1 MHFIVLAQGQ
11 HTMTMDK
18 RFRVELISATPCPQ
32 KVAYA
37 AAHQDYSE
45 HFVFDEIEQ
54 FPSEK
59 RAGEIAVKR
68 CLKFGHFGI
77 IEHPQIVLNAGWFPH
92 STMQQLRTHRVISFD
107 CQSFRYTGKRLYDV
121 GKKISSPGYPWDL
134 EDDIDEV
141 IYFRPVGEYSDR
153 QGKRYAYTQEQHLED
168 VEMAALA
175 LQHYAKR
182 IDQGFA
188 EEHARGLIP
197 FDVRQH
203 WVVSM
208 NMRAFMHIL
217 TIRGKGDAQL
227 ECQQFCQLCL
237 PHFEKWA
244 PQIYE
249 WFIAHQWKRG
259 RLAP

>member
-1 MHFIVLAQGQ
+1 
-11 HTMTMDK
+11 MTMDK

-32 KVAYA
+32 KVIYA
-37 AAHQDYSE
+37 GMHQDYSE
-45 HFVFDEIEQ
+45 RFVFDEIDR

-59 RAGEIAVKR
+59 RAGEIAVSQLLAGGR
-68 CLKFGHFGI
+68 GHYGPL
-77 IEHPQIVLNAGWFPH
+77 EHPQIVLNAGWFPH
-92 STMQQLRTHRVISFD
+92 STMQQLRTHRISVSFD

-121 GKKISSPGYPWDL
+121 GKKLLSPSHPWDL

-141 IYFRPVGEYSDR
+141 IYFRPVSEYSDR
-153 QGKRYAYTQEQHLED
+153 QGKRYAYTAEQRLED
-168 VEMAALA
+168 IEMAALS

-203 WVVSM
+203 WVMSA
-208 NMRAFMHIL
+208 NLRSLLHIL
-217 TIRGKGDAQL
+217 DMRCTTAAQL
-227 ECQQFCQLCL
+227 ECQQLCELIL
-237 PHFEKWA
+237 PHLQAWVPEIA
-244 PQIYE
+244 E
-249 WFIAHQWKRG
+249 WYIKHRWKKP